1 MKGYLDKHRADKRD
15 SAQAVCHIMNS
26 SGNYKKPVTVQDLIG
41 KDPAAAAK
49 KKANPNDLKALK
61 GRFGERKS

>member
-1 MKGYLDKHRADKRD
+1 MKGYIDKHRADKRD

-41 KDPAAAAK
+41 KDPATAAK
-49 KKANPNDLKALK
+49 KKANTNDLKTLK
-61 GRFGERKS
+61 GRFGERKK